1 MMQAMKASGA
11 RHAIASA
18 PAVRRSSPRG
28 SAVPLRRGGACACGG
43 TCPHCRHEAVA
54 AMTVSEPGDAAER
67 DADERAD
74 AVMRMAQPAPSP
86 GAPPAHNAVAR
97 KAVWAAAPAPVP
109 SGVAPAVRA
118 ALDTPGQPLDR
129 ATRAFFEPRFGA
141 NLGHVR
147 VHADD
152 RAAAAARSIDAH
164 AFTLG
169 SDVAFAAGAWD
180 PHSSRGRALIAHQLA
195 HTLQPDAPRVV
206 RRKALS
212 EAEKAEDLQSSR
224 LRDDLRLQ
232 EAFDNAPVIEK
243 NETSDGVK
251 TLQRALKELGYPL
264 PISFA
269 KTGDADGIF
278 EDETEAQVKQFQR
291 DSHLSDDGKVGRDTL
306 RALDDKCNPRVSV
319 DRIMFINDHRDL
331 LDNTN
336 DWSAAG
342 AKYSDWAGSPDHVVF
357 KPDEPLADAIPISVT
372 AGQTITAFASVRI
385 KGGIAGRTYT
395 VTGRPVGTVPGWTL
409 SGKGMHRDDKETD
422 FIALSTD
429 TPLTDGI
436 DHLEFFMR
444 WGVETFAGSASS
456 GFSEQSVFVTAGP
469 AHNTGFTRYDDVP
482 NVPTFRRLQQAV
494 KFTHFMPAR
503 KLDTLVRRVIQNI
516 DDYGPCSVPRDND
529 EPPDY
534 TCPNLVSVWEMTDHI
549 ETTQFQCNAVA
560 RYVNAYMNVLG
571 VPEAMPD
578 ATTRAV
584 AIFADLEHVEEG
596 RVEALPSWGVPSV
609 THPNH
614 PDWHLGLLD
623 GSCRVNNFEACVE
636 LNWTPPEQTKR
647 VTQYYCGGLDN
658 PTKGFRTPR
667 EVLNQ
672 GFVLT
677 YYKPLDELDPDTLF
691 PLGVRKRDVKD
702 YAGFGRCPGGDCC
715 REMR

>member
-180 PHSSRGRALIAHQLA
+180 PHSSRGRALIAHELA

-278 EDETEAQVKQFQR
+278 EDETLAQVKQFQR
-291 DSHLSDDGKVGRDTL
+291 DSHISDDGDVGRDTL
-306 RALDDKCNPRVSV
+306 RALDDKFNPRVTIEKVYLLS
-319 DRIMFINDHRDL
+319 DRREL
-331 LDNTN
+331 VDNTT

-342 AKYSDWAGSPDHVVF
+342 PKYVDWAGAPGHVVF
-357 KPDEPLADAIPISVT
+357 KPDGLFADAIPVTVT
-372 AGQTITAFASVRI
+372 AGETVTALARVHI
-385 KGGIAGRTYT
+385 KGGIAGRTYK
-395 VTGRPVGTVPGWTL
+395 VTGTPMEAMPGWTL
-409 SGKGMHRDDKETD
+409 TGEGTHRNDMDTD
-422 FIALSTD
+422 LVDLTGE
-429 TPLTDGI
+429 TPLTDKI
-436 DHLEFFMR
+436 AFQEFLMT
-444 WGVETFAGSASS
+444 WGVET
-456 GFSEQSVFVTAGP
+456 
-469 AHNTGFTRYDDVP
+469 
-482 NVPTFRRLQQAV
+482 
-494 KFTHFMPAR
+494 
-503 KLDTLVRRVIQNI
+503 
-516 DDYGPCSVPRDND
+516 
-529 EPPDY
+529 
-534 TCPNLVSVWEMTDHI
+534 
-549 ETTQFQCNAVA
+549 
-560 RYVNAYMNVLG
+560 
-571 VPEAMPD
+571 
-578 ATTRAV
+578 
-584 AIFADLEHVEEG
+584 
-596 RVEALPSWGVPSV
+596 
-609 THPNH
+609 
-614 PDWHLGLLD
+614 
-623 GSCRVNNFEACVE
+623 
-636 LNWTPPEQTKR
+636 
-647 VTQYYCGGLDN
+647 
-658 PTKGFRTPR
+658 
-667 EVLNQ
+667 
-672 GFVLT
+672 
-677 YYKPLDELDPDTLF
+677 
-691 PLGVRKRDVKD
+691 
-702 YAGFGRCPGGDCC
+702 
-715 REMR
+715 